1 MIAAVEQ
8 EEKVIKFNIS
18 FADGEKLFDLTV
30 VKMLLEIEV

>member
-8 EEKVIKFNIS
+8 EEKVSKFNIS
-18 FADGEKLFDLTV
+18 FPDAEKLFDLTV